1 MTPKN
6 IRFCDEYLIDLNATQ
21 AAIRA
26 GYSKKSA
33 YSQGERLLKKADVK
47 AFIKE
52 KQSELSVKTGLTHE
66 WVLNRFKEVSDRC
79 MQAIPVMVFDPV
91 EKRMVQKTEVNSE
104 GQVVGVFEFDSAGA
118 NKATELIGKHLGFFE
133 KDNGQKA
140 AQVTPMTNN
149 QVKEVISELK
159 KLKR

>member
-6 IRFCDEYLIDLNATQ
+6 QRFCDEYLVDLNATQ
-21 AAIRA
+21 AAIRS

-47 AFIKE
+47 AYISE
-52 KQSELSVKTGLTHE
+52 KQAELSLKTGLTHE

-79 MQAIPVMVFDPV
+79 MQAVPVMVFDPV
-91 EKRMVQKTEVNSE
+91 EKKMVQKVIENE
-104 GQVVGVFEFDSAGA
+104 DGQLVGVYEFDSAGA
-118 NKATELIGKHLGFFE
+118 NKSTELIGKHLGFFE

-140 AQVTPMTNN
+140 AQVTPMTKD
-149 QVKEVISELK
+149 QVKDVITELK